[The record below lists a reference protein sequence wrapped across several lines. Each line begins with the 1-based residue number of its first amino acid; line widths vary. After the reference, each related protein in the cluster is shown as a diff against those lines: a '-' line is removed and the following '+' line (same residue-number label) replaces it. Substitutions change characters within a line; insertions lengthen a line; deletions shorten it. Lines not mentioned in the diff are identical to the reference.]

1 MLNGLLLLD
10 KPRDIS
16 SNKYLTKLKKI
27 YSFKKSGIVGVLDP
41 LADGMLPIVIGE
53 ATKLAQY
60 IEAYEKE
67 YYVECELGKTS
78 STGDGEGNITE
89 MHSPNID
96 NLNQENIAVLLK
108 SFLGPQNQIPPMHS
122 AIKVNGKKLYTLAR
136 KGVTIER
143 KPRSVT
149 VHDIK
154 LIDCTNT
161 NLILQ
166 ITCSKGTYIRTL
178 IEDIGKKLLVGAYVT
193 KLRRTRIGKFSE
205 EMMLNPANLPSEI
218 DCESNY
224 FIGMNNIVS
233 GLSHI
238 VLNQNEEKKMRTG
251 QYIKNS
257 ENTDNSEIL
266 LFNSDNDLIGVGIV
280 KDDNICPKRLLN
292 FS

>member
-67 YYVECELGKTS
+67 YYVECELDKTS

-89 MHSPNID
+89 THSPNID
-96 NLNQENIAVLLK
+96 NLNQENIAALLK

-143 KPRSVT
+143 KPRSIT

-154 LIDCTNT
+154 LVDYRNT
-161 NLILQ
+161 NLILK

-193 KLRRTRIGKFSE
+193 KLRRTRVGKFSE
-205 EMMLNPANLPSEI
+205 EMMLNPTNLPSKI

>member
-60 IEAYEKE
+60 VEAYEKE
-67 YYVECELGKTS
+67 YYVECELGKIS
-78 STGDGEGNITE
+78 STGDEEGDITD
-89 MHSPNID
+89 MHSPNI
-96 NLNQENIAVLLK
+96 NNINQENIAALLK
-108 SFLGPQNQIPPMHS
+108 SFLGPQKQIPPMHS
-122 AIKVNGKKLYTLAR
+122 AIKVNGQKLYTLAR
-136 KGVTIER
+136 KGVSIKRTPRLITIY
-143 KPRSVT
+143 
-149 VHDIK
+149 DIK
-154 LIDCTNT
+154 LVEYRKTSLT
-161 NLILQ
+161 LK

-205 EMMLNPANLPSEI
+205 EMMLNSTNLPSEI
-218 DCESNY
+218 DYKSNY
-224 FIGMNNIVS
+224 FIQMNNIVS
-233 GLSHI
+233 GLARI

-257 ENTDNSEIL
+257 ENTENSEIL